1 MTELSHAAYL
11 GRELEKVELSPVH
24 SFKYV
29 QDGALHP
36 PHRPPGAAQSS
47 REQCSSTLPPRH
59 RTNADFTGGGAGEW
73 VLLVFQSLIS
83 DFQKMG
89 DQNLV
94 RGLKAGS
101 ASAFKELFD
110 AYSSLVYNVA
120 LRMLQDRQDAEDVTQ
135 DVFLKA
141 YKSLRHFRGESQ
153 VSTWLYRITV
163 NLSLN
168 FQRARKHR
176 QQLFIPKA
184 AEDSDPTEGDHQ
196 LSGSGGPTDENPS
209 IKLEE
214 RETGRIVQE
223 AINSL
228 PDQQR
233 VASMLYHYEGLS
245 YGEIAKVMDVTVASV
260 ESRLHRAKITLAK
273 ELLRLRREI

>member
-1 MTELSHAAYL
+1 MDD
-11 GRELEKVELSPVH
+11 R
-24 SFKYV
+24 
-29 QDGALHP
+29 
-36 PHRPPGAAQSS
+36 
-47 REQCSSTLPPRH
+47 
-59 RTNADFTGGGAGEW
+59 
-73 VLLVFQSLIS
+73 
-83 DFQKMG
+83 
-89 DQNLV
+89 NLV
-94 RGLKAGS
+94 RGLKAGN

-110 AYSSLVYNVA
+110 AYSSLVYSVA
-120 LRMLQDRQDAEDVTQ
+120 LRMLQDRKDAEDVTQ
-135 DVFLKA
+135 DVFLQA

-184 AEDSDPTEGDHQ
+184 AGDSDPTEGDRQ
-196 LSGSGGPTDENPS
+196 ISGFAGPADENPS

-233 VASMLYHYEGLS
+233 VALMLHHYEGLS